1 MNINK
6 STETIGDISFVVF
19 QIEESDLNLTDATE
33 LKKSIEMEVNNQ
45 NLNIAIDLKSFNTI
59 NSTGLGILI
68 GCLKIVNSV
77 NGKFKLLNVN
87 EKIFNIFKIT
97 KLHQIFEF

>member
-1 MNINK
+1 VNINK